1 MSITSRCSVPAYTID
16 HELWFESSKGLCG
29 RADFQGICLQ
39 GGDEVLEPCQRGYEV
54 VVGESK
60 EFPARLGAAAMARSR
75 WAGVCYG
82 PTLMQTSRPTARDQA
97 RAGSLPLS
105 TTMTSKEPEGI
116 VWAAA
121 SWPFGATCRRLRVG
135 MMTLAVELS
144 ITWFHAA
151 GLCRR

>member
-1 MSITSRCSVPAYTID
+1 MPAYTID

-39 GGDEVLEPCQRGYEV
+39 GGDEVFEPCQRGHEV

-60 EFPARLGAAAMARSR
+60 ELPARLGAAAMARSR
-75 WAGVCYG
+75 WAGVFYG
-82 PTLMQTSRPTARDQA
+82 PTLMQNSRTTARDQA

-116 VWAAA
+116 VWAAIA
-121 SWPFGATCRRLRVG
+121 SRQFATTCGRLRVG

-144 ITWFHAA
+144 ITWFHVA
-151 GLCRR
+151 GFCRR